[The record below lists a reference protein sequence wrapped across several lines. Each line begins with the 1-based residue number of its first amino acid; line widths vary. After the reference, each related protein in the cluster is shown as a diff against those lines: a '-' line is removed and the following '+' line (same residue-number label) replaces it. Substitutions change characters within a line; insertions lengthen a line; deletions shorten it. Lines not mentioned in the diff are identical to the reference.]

1 MGPATEQA
9 QSGVFLGGRRGQ
21 AGRPGQPIRRFNSF
35 LAMLPALFSTQ
46 PGLAVPSS
54 RPITWYLVRHQLRSI
69 LMSLVASTVAQ

>member
-21 AGRPGQPIRRFNSF
+21 AGPVSPSDGLIPSWQCFRLYFP
-35 LAMLPALFSTQ
+35 Q
-46 PGLAVPSS
+46 PGLDVPSS
-54 RPITWYLVRHQLRSI
+54 RPITWYQVRHHLRSI